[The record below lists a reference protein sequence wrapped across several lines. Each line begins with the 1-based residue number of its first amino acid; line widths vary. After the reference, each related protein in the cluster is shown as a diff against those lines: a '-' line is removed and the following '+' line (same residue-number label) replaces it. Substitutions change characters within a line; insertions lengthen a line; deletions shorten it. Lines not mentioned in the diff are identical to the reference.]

1 MCSVSLHK
9 TACHPKVT
17 GRAGYCI
24 YDPLRPS
31 TMALRRAS
39 MASQP
44 GCVNR
49 EETGLQH
56 TRRGSDSF
64 SAQEVW
70 EW

>member
-1 MCSVSLHK
+1 
-9 TACHPKVT
+9 
-17 GRAGYCI
+17 
-24 YDPLRPS
+24 
-31 TMALRRAS
+31 

-64 SAQEVW
+64 SAQVLIHYFLSINALNVKYEVNTLRMKSGIGTVRSDFKVDLGN
-70 EW
+70 